1 MSFTNVEFI
10 VFLPVVFALYWL
22 GPTHR
27 VFQNAVLLAASY
39 LFFGSWHWQLLLL
52 IIAGTWL
59 DYFISQQFA
68 MTESADEGKHQ
79 EKTRKRLLIL
89 SLVFSL
95 GSLCFF
101 KYAGFFVTAANDGLR
116 ALGIYNGLP
125 VLQLLLPLGISYWT
139 LQRVGYML
147 DCYWRRIKPADSLL
161 DFSLFVCFFGQVAAG
176 PISRGSELLPQ
187 LRKARRIESHWVTTG
202 CFAFL
207 LGYTL
212 KAFVGEI
219 LGSSLVAH
227 AFATPENY
235 SALSL
240 WLGVIAFAGQVFAD
254 FAGYSLMAI
263 GTARLFAIELPQ
275 NFNNPFLS
283 RSLPELWRRWHITLN
298 RWLFE
303 YIFTPLTTSRGWFRN
318 RMDVGL
324 LIVFLASGFWHG
336 AAWTFILWG
345 LLHAIGMILHRN
357 WDVMYRGWCR
367 VNRRFVTLRKSLPY
381 GLASWLLTIVFFVLT
396 LVPFRAA
403 DFQTVVTYYRG
414 MLTSSGLETLA
425 ISPLALLA
433 FGLIVAMHFAELK
446 PFDRMVGYLQAAH
459 PLLRGV
465 AYGIAVALLILIVPF
480 SSGTFIYQQF

>member
-1 MSFTNVEFI
+1 MSFTNVEFLFFLPL
-10 VFLPVVFALYWL
+10 VFLLYWL
-22 GPTHR
+22 GPSHR
-27 VFQNAVLLAASY
+27 VYQNAVLLAGSY

-52 IIAGTWL
+52 IVAGTWL

-68 MTESADEGKHQ
+68 QLPDDNRMRRQ
-79 EKTRKRLLIL
+79 LLL
-89 SLVFSL
+89 GSLLFSI

-101 KYAGFFVTAANDGLR
+101 KYAGFFAASANDGLR
-116 ALGIYNGLP
+116 AIGLEQSLP
-125 VLQLLLPLGISYWT
+125 VLKLLLPLGISYWT

-147 DCYWRRIKPADSLL
+147 DCYWRRITPAESLL

-176 PISRGSELLPQ
+176 PISRASELLPQ
-187 LRKARRIESHWVTTG
+187 LKNARHITPDWITKGS
-202 CFAFL
+202 FAFL

-212 KAFVGEI
+212 KAFAGEF
-219 LGSSLVAH
+219 LGENLVAK
-227 AFATPENY
+227 AFAAPGDY
-235 SALSL
+235 SSLSL
-240 WLGVIAFAGQVFAD
+240 WIGVAAFAGQVFSD

-318 RMDVGL
+318 RLDAGL
-324 LIVFLASGFWHG
+324 FVVFLASGLWHG

-345 LLHAIGMILHRN
+345 LLHALGMIIHRN
-357 WDVMYRGWCR
+357 WDVLYRGWCR
-367 VNRRFVTLRKSLPY
+367 KNRGFVTIRKSLPY
-381 GLASWLLTIVFFVLT
+381 GLVSWILTITFFILT

-403 DFQTVVTYYRG
+403 DIDTAALYYRG
-414 MLTSSGLETLA
+414 MVSSVGESALS
-425 ISPLALLA
+425 ISPLSVLA
-433 FGLIVAMHFAELK
+433 IVIICVMHFAELK
-446 PFDRMVGYLQAAH
+446 PFDRIVSVFQATP

-465 AYGIAVALLILIVPF
+465 AYGLALVLLILAVPF